1 MTKRLGNAILFIIFI
16 IGSIIMIKSFVRM
29 WILENNWW
37 YELKDFIET
46 FVAFISDNKAFISK
60 YKALISN
67 CVSGSQL
74 HIIYLLGSWMVQL
87 LMITF
92 WSWITWLPEDLFLSL
107 MSLFSGLLD
116 LCPLNL
122 RCFKRKVLNKIK
134 IKEKCQ
140 MK

>member
-1 MTKRLGNAILFIIFI
+1 MTKLPGDAILIIIFI
-16 IGSIIMIKSFVRM
+16 IGSIIMIKTFVLM

-74 HIIYLLGSWMVQL
+74 HKFYLLGSWMVQL

>member
-1 MTKRLGNAILFIIFI
+1 MTKRLGNAILIIIFI

-116 LCPLNL
+116 LSPLNL
-122 RCFKRKVLNKIK
+122 RCFKRKVSNKIK
-134 IKEKCQ
+134 IKEKFQ